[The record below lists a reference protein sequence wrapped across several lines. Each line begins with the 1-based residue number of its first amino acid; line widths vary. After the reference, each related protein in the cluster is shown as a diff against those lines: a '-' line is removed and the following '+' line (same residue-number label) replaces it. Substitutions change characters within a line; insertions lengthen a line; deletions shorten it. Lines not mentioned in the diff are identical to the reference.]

1 MESKPG
7 RSQEPPAKRVG
18 PLGLCFEYT
27 ALRNM
32 EGEPAGVAGALWKGV
47 CSLTRVWVGT
57 TLFLTDS
64 ELGGCPRPFRKR
76 YALKGVGAG
85 TSAIRQWRVG

>member
-32 EGEPAGVAGALWKGV
+32 EEEPVGVTGALWKGV
-47 CSLTRVWVGT
+47 CSSKKRVWVGT
-57 TLFLTDS
+57 SLFL
-64 ELGGCPRPFRKR
+64 G
-76 YALKGVGAG
+76 
-85 TSAIRQWRVG
+85 